1 MNYIFPTNYNFKN
14 KLLGFIDYPTAIFN
28 VIYFLLVFSLF
39 NFIFKQ
45 TNLKIKFIT
54 VFYFPMF
61 LVSIIGFNHENILY
75 SLFYIIKFLIKPKIY
90 LYKKL

>member
-28 VIYFLLVFSLF
+28 VIYFLIVFSLF

-45 TNLKIKFIT
+45 INLKIIFIT

-61 LVSIIGFNHENILY
+61 LFSIIGFNHENILY

-90 LYKKL
+90 LYK